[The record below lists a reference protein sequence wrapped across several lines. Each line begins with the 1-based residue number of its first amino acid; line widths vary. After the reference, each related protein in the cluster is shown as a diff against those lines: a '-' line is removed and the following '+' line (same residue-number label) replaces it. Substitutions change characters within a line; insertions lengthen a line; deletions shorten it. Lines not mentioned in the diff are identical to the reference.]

1 MKSLRSLAAA
11 LSLLSVL
18 LVTFDLCSTAT
29 AAEKKH
35 DPSDH
40 THEKKVAGP
49 HGGRIIATIH
59 PRAEFFVTADRK
71 IQITFLDDAGKA
83 IAPAEQV
90 VTVTTG
96 DRAAPTKLTF
106 TKTATALLSTAA
118 LPAGNDLPTVVQIK
132 STPTSPTITAKFT
145 LDLSKCGECKLAE
158 YACICAH

>member
-1 MKSLRSLAAA
+1 MKSIRSL
-11 LSLLSVL
+11 LFILSVPFVL
-18 LVTFDLCSTAT
+18 SSAT

-40 THEKKVAGP
+40 THAQKVAGP
-49 HGGRIIATIH
+49 NGGRIIATVH

-71 IQITFLDDAGKA
+71 VQITFLDATGKT
-83 IAPAEQV
+83 ISPAEQV

-96 DRAAPTKLTF
+96 DRSSPTKLTF
-106 TKTATALLSTAA
+106 AKTGNTLLSTAA
-118 LPAGNDLPTVVQIK
+118 LPSGKDFPAVVQIK
-132 STPTSPTITAKFT
+132 SSPTSPTITAKFT